1 MQRSAIRMWFS
12 ICSSLDEAQI
22 SAGTLR
28 LKSVTSSGRSSTRRI
43 ITWHSGLFSRIPSA
57 MSRRR
62 IVFPVRGGATIR
74 PRVPFP
80 MGQNRSTARVVIR
93 PSFISSLRCLSG
105 DTVVS
110 AAKSSRLRRSSSAIP
125 STVSM

>member
-1 MQRSAIRMWFS
+1 
-12 ICSSLDEAQI
+12 
-22 SAGTLR
+22 
-28 LKSVTSSGRSSTRRI
+28 
-43 ITWHSGLFSRIPSA
+43 